1 MSAPSPTTAPSLST
15 ASASSQRRC
24 TRPSCS
30 STAVYRYSMAGT
42 AWYRCDC
49 GLEFPLTAAPS
60 A

>member
-1 MSAPSPTTAPSLST
+1 MSAFPLT
-15 ASASSQRRC
+15 ASSTVPAQRRC

-49 GLEFPLTAAPS
+49 GLEFPLTAAP
-60 A
+60 AA